1 VEDAMPVRD
10 TNPPIVRQ
18 TDDLVVQIKGLH
30 SAIAKGERDNLRMAI
45 DVGEKLL
52 VLREECLRADPPLP
66 WRKTLANTG
75 VPETT
80 AREYMDMAKAY
91 RPGGICAESAHL
103 GYSESLRYVRKARK
117 EEKEKQKPQDNAV
130 PSPTPPV
137 PQSPTE
143 EPVPEEPISENL
155 ACPLCGV
162 DIGAM
167 TYPDG
172 IWYCKYCHCG
182 FDSHGYPLKEAEEEP
197 AVEEPIAENPIEET
211 IEEEPAT
218 EEPVAEKPS
227 TPKTPRKPNRIPL
240 PEAKPEVSS
249 ASKSSYVTI
258 PMWEEMSAKQRNDCL
273 ATVGKATFNTQ
284 TGDSI
289 EWAQWSWN
297 PVTGCL
303 HDCPYCYARDIA
315 NRFYEQGFEPS
326 LNPNRITAPRNQSLP
341 TSRIDALPDGDW
353 EKVALRNVFTCSMAD
368 LFGRWVPREWIE
380 TVLAE
385 CRDAEQW
392 NFLFLTKFPNRMSE
406 FEFPDNCW
414 VGTTVDCQTRVKNAE
429 RAFRKV
435 KARVKWLSC
444 EPLLEPLKFT
454 DLGAFQWVVIGGAS
468 ASSQTPVWNPPLD
481 WTMDLVKTA
490 RANGVKCFVKS
501 NCRLR
506 QYPWL
511 DDSTS
516 APDSLIYLPQEIG

>member
-1 VEDAMPVRD
+1 MPVREI
-10 TNPPIVRQ
+10 NPPIIRQ
-18 TDDLVVQIKGLH
+18 AEDLIVQIKGLH
-30 SAIAKGERDNLRMAI
+30 AAIVKGERDNLRMAI
-45 DVGEKLL
+45 DAGEKLL
-52 VLREECLRADPPLP
+52 ALREDRTRENKHDWTRCLAE
-66 WRKTLANTG
+66 TG
-75 VPETT
+75 VPRQT
-80 AREYMDMAKAY
+80 AQDYMDIAKAY
-91 RPGGICAESAHL
+91 RPGGICPESGHML
-103 GYSESLRYVRKARK
+103 LSEVVIKVREVRKNENRQ
-117 EEKEKQKPQDNAV
+117 QKPQDNPV

-137 PQSPTE
+137 PQPPTE
-143 EPVPEEPISENL
+143 EPVAEEPITEN
-155 ACPLCGV
+155 P
-162 DIGAM
+162 
-167 TYPDG
+167 
-172 IWYCKYCHCG
+172 
-182 FDSHGYPLKEAEEEP
+182 
-197 AVEEPIAENPIEET
+197 VEEPT
-211 IEEEPAT
+211 EEEPAT
-218 EEPVAEKPS
+218 EEPVAENPP
-227 TPKTPRKPNRIPL
+227 TPKTPRKPDRTPL
-240 PEAKPEVSS
+240 PEATPEVSPV
-249 ASKSSYVTI
+249 SKSSYVTI
-258 PMWEEMSAKQRNDCL
+258 PMWEEMSAKQRKDCL

-341 TSRIDALPDGDW
+341 TNRIDALPDGDW

-414 VGTTVDCQTRVKNAE
+414 VGTTVDCQARVKNAE

-444 EPLLEPLKFT
+444 EPLLDPLKFT

-481 WTMDLVKTA
+481 WTMDLVKAA
-490 RANGVKCFVKS
+490 RASGVKCFVKS